1 MVGEPPGLAQYIV
14 ECREQKLQH
23 QGLAKKAKFQD
34 TAVIATVVRTRVEVD
49 FYPQDTQCHSPRRRS
64 PPTV

>member
-1 MVGEPPGLAQYIV
+1 MVGEPPGLAQYSV
-14 ECREQKLQH
+14 ECREQKFQH

-34 TAVIATVVRTRVEVD
+34 MTVISAAVRTRVEVEL
-49 FYPQDTQCHSPRRRS
+49 YPQDTQCHSPRRRS